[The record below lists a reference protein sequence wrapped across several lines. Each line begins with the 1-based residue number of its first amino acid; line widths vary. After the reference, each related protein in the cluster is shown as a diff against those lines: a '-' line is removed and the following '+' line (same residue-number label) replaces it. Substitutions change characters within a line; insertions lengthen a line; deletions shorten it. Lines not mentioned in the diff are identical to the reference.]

1 MRIPKYFSYAAAAVV
16 VLGVAAAASFAQ
28 TEPASAAMPM
38 AMSAQPMRT
47 SAPPSLRSRFDFLS
61 RQTSNNCG
69 LQPAGVMKMASSAR
83 LRGSCCAPMDYAQY
97 VKQIH
102 GLDAYRDVREIP
114 QDPYNV
120 SVGLAKQLFGFDKT
134 IELTAEQQAVY
145 DHAMK
150 LSEEGGPCCCQCWRY
165 AAFRGQAKELID
177 RRRYTAAQIA
187 AVWDLEDGCGGNG
200 ESGGMMG

>member
-1 MRIPKYFSYAAAAVV
+1 MRIPKHVSSVAVALL
-16 VLGVAAAASFAQ
+16 VLGVAAV
-28 TEPASAAMPM
+28 ASAVQAESASAMPM
-38 AMSAQPMRT
+38 AMSAQPTRT
-47 SAPPSLRSRFDFLS
+47 GAPPSLRARFDFLS
-61 RQTSNNCG
+61 KQTSNSCG
-69 LQPAGVMKMASSAR
+69 LQPAEVMKMASSKR

-102 GLDAYRDVREIP
+102 GLNAYQDVAEIP

-120 SVGLAKQLFGFDKT
+120 SVGLAKRLLGFDKT
-134 IELTAEQQAVY
+134 IELTAAQQAVY
-145 DHAMK
+145 NHAMK

-187 AVWDLEDGCGGNG
+187 EVWDLEDGCGGNDK
-200 ESGGMMG
+200 SGGMMG